1 MVHQDLRHV
10 NVKNVKNNTLK
21 NNKWSFRH
29 VVNTQDV
36 HVLAF
41 SRLLDALEYVEACM
55 NNYARDSFSNSS
67 SCKLRPLSVVTDVDE
82 TLFSRMDDDI
92 KTGTSQLNHDE
103 PRALKPEGNDGLDGL
118 IVRTSVLDLIT
129 QLANTYD
136 AEVHVVSAR
145 PTEEGS
151 MDLLK
156 RELSKSGVDGSMLKS
171 VHIYP
176 SDFPDDS
183 HSGIFEE
190 SIWTFKETQRMACR
204 MFTRCILEIGDRC
217 WDCMPQELMRHINS
231 KLALDIDGACQ
242 STIVV
247 VSKVGHGARFGV
259 KLPAF
264 AEK

>member
-1 MVHQDLRHV
+1 MAHQDLRA
-10 NVKNVKNNTLK
+10 
-21 NNKWSFRH
+21 KWSFRH

-41 SRLLDALEYVEACM
+41 SRLSDALEYVQACM
-55 NNYARDSFSNSS
+55 HNYVATPKD

-82 TLFSRMDDDI
+82 TLFSRMDD
-92 KTGTSQLNHDE
+92 TSQLNHDE
-103 PRALKPEGNDGLDGL
+103 PRALKPEENDGLDAL
-118 IVRTSVLDLIT
+118 VVRTGVVDLIT
-129 QLANTYD
+129 ELANTYD
-136 AEVHVVSAR
+136 VELHVVSAR
-145 PTEEGS
+145 PTQEGS

-156 RELSKSGVDGSMLKS
+156 RELSKSGVDGFKS

-176 SDFPDDS
+176 SDFPDS

-217 WDCMPQELMRHINS
+217 WDCMPQELMRHING

-247 VSKVGHGARFGV
+247 VSKVGHGARLGV